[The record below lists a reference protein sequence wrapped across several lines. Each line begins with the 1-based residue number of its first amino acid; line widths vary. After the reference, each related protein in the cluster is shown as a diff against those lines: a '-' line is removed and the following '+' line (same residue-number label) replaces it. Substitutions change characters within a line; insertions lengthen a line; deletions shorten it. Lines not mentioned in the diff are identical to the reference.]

1 MNQYKKKPHAASIRK
16 SEATPLGDVIKDMI
30 DAYHLNKKFDQTT
43 VINLWPKL
51 MGNTIASRTKGIFM
65 KDDKLFINVESSPLK
80 QELHMNKGKIIAL
93 FEAELGKKVI
103 KEVILL

>member
-1 MNQYKKKPHAASIRK
+1 MKPYKKKPHAASIRK

-30 DAYHLNKKFDQTT
+30 EAYHLNKKFDQTT

-80 QELHMNKGKIIAL
+80 QELLMNKERIMTL
-93 FEAELGKKVI
+93 FEEALGKRVI
-103 KEVILL
+103 KDVVLL

>member
-16 SEATPLGDVIKDMI
+16 SQATPLGEVINDMI
-30 DAYHLNKKFDQTT
+30 EAYHLNKKFDQTT

-65 KDDKLFINVESSPLK
+65 KDEKLFINVESSPLK
-80 QELHMNKGKIIAL
+80 QELHMNKERIIAL
-93 FEAELGKKVI
+93 FEEALGKKVI

>member
-1 MNQYKKKPHAASIRK
+1 MNQYKKKPHAAGIRK
-16 SEATPLGDVIKDMI
+16 SSAAPLGDVIKDMI
-30 DAYHLNKKFDQTT
+30 EAYNLNKKFDQTT

-51 MGNTIASRTKGIFM
+51 MGNTIASRTKGIFI

-80 QELHMNKGKIIAL
+80 QELHMNKERIIAL